1 MAPRRWL
8 YLFLV
13 LASTVAAVTQMVG
26 VLQVDGFTPREAVIT
41 TLFAILFAWIASS
54 FWLAVFGA
62 WARST
67 KINLLPLKPASGP
80 SAARTAI
87 LMPVYN
93 EDVARVF
100 SGVRAIW
107 ESAGPDFDFY
117 VLSDS
122 TNPANWVAE
131 EMEWLKLKAEL
142 ASSSETPGQE
152 KTSEGAR
159 IYYRH
164 RSKNTGR
171 KAGNIQDFCEN
182 WGQLYDYMVIL
193 DADSLMTGK
202 TLTQLVGLMDANPRT
217 ALIQAPPQLVGRSSL
232 FARIQQFS
240 SSVYGP
246 LHTAGLAFLQG
257 PDGNYWGHNAII
269 RVHAFMQH
277 CGLPRLP
284 GKPPFGGEIMS
295 HDFIEAAFLRRA
307 GWDVWIAPDIG
318 GSFEEPPPSLLDYLI
333 RDRRWCQG
341 NLQHLRIVFA
351 QGLTLPSRL
360 HLAMGIM
367 SYVSSPLWLLL
378 LIVSAIDMMSFRGA
392 PAASYIG
399 LQPSLA
405 LAVSHAA
412 ELVVLVLATLVLLY
426 GPKLLAVIALLESPE
441 ATRAH
446 GGTGA
451 VLTGALWE
459 SVFSTLMAP
468 IMMLQHSWYV
478 VSILAGIA
486 TGWNAQTRTD
496 RALPVGLVARSFA
509 AHTIIGLVATFI
521 LWRFAPDSFNWFVPL
536 LAGLWLAIPLVV
548 LSSSPL
554 LGAGARKDGLFLVP
568 SETRGLKVLGRAH
581 ALAGSH
587 QDLPGEP
594 QELVLEDARARDL
607 HLSLLADAP
616 ASGGDPAR
624 LCVLRAQA
632 ARRETAGFSRDDW
645 TLILSDTE
653 GLKALGTP
661 S

>member
-13 LASTVAAVTQMVG
+13 LASTVAASTQMVG
-26 VLQVDGFTPREAVIT
+26 VLQVDGLTWREAAILS
-41 TLFAILFAWIASS
+41 LFAILFAWIASS

-62 WARST
+62 WARWT
-67 KINLLPLKPASGP
+67 NTDLLPLNPPSET

-100 SGVRAIW
+100 SGVRAIC

-117 VLSDS
+117 ILSDS
-122 TNPANWVAE
+122 TNPASWVAE
-131 EMEWLKLKAEL
+131 EIEWQALKQEL
-142 ASSSETPGQE
+142 GEEAHVF
-152 KTSEGAR
+152 
-159 IYYRH
+159 YRH
-164 RSKNTGR
+164 RARNTGR

-202 TLTQLVGLMDANPRT
+202 TLTQLVGLMDTNPRA
-217 ALIQAPPQLVGRSSL
+217 ALIQAPAQLVGRHSL

-246 LHTAGLAFLQG
+246 IHTAGLAFLQG

-295 HDFIEAAFLRRA
+295 HDFIEAALLRRA
-307 GWDVWIAPDIG
+307 GWDVWMAPDIG
-318 GSFEEPPPSLLDYLI
+318 GSFEEPPPTLLDYLI

-378 LIVSAIDMMSFRGA
+378 LIVSAIDMMNA
-392 PAASYIG
+392 VPPPPADSIR
-399 LQPSLA
+399 LHPSLA
-405 LAVSHAA
+405 LSISQSA
-412 ELVVLVLATLVLLY
+412 ELVILVVATLVLLY
-426 GPKLLAVIALLESPE
+426 GPKLLAVIAVLEDPRAS
-441 ATRAH
+441 RAH
-446 GGTGA
+446 GGAGC
-451 VLTGALWE
+451 VIWSALWE
-459 SVFSTLMAP
+459 SIFSTLMAP
-468 IMMLQHSWYV
+468 IVMLQHSWYV
-478 VSILAGIA
+478 ISILAGIA

-496 RALPVGLVARSFA
+496 RALPLALVARQFA
-509 AHTIIGLVATFI
+509 PHTLIGVAATVI
-521 LWRFAPDSFNWFVPL
+521 LWSAAPFNWFLPL
-536 LAGLWLAIPLVV
+536 LVGLWLAIPLVII
-548 LSSSPL
+548 SSSPM
-554 LGAGARKDGLFLVP
+554 LGLAARREGLFLVP
-568 SETRGLKVLGRAH
+568 SETHGSKVLGRAH
-581 ALAGSH
+581 ALADSH
-587 QDLPGEP
+587 DEVPEASQH
-594 QELVLEDARARDL
+594 LVLEDARVRDL
-607 HLSLLADAP
+607 HLALLAGAP
-616 ASGGDPAR
+616 SAGGDSAR
-624 LCVLRAQA
+624 LGVLRAQA
-632 ARRETAGFSRDDW
+632 ARRETTGFSREDW
-645 TLILSDTE
+645 ALLLSDAE
-653 GLKALGTP
+653 GLKTL

>member
-1 MAPRRWL
+1 VPDIAPRRWL

-13 LASTVAAVTQMVG
+13 LASTVAAVTQMAG
-26 VLQVDGFTPREAVIT
+26 VFQVDGFTAREIVILV
-41 TLFAILFAWIASS
+41 LFAILFAWITSS

-62 WARST
+62 WARFT
-67 KINLLPLKPASGP
+67 KVNLLPLKPAAGP

-87 LMPVYN
+87 LMPIHN

-100 SGVRAIW
+100 SGVRAVW
-107 ESAGPDFDFY
+107 ESVGADFDFY
-117 VLSDS
+117 ILSDS

-131 EMEWLKLKAEL
+131 ELEWQRLKSQLGEDAH
-142 ASSSETPGQE
+142 
-152 KTSEGAR
+152 

-164 RSKNTGR
+164 RARNTGR

-202 TLTQLVGLMDANPRT
+202 TLSQLVGLMDANPRT
-217 ALIQAPPQLVGRSSL
+217 ALIQAPAGLVGRNSL

-246 LHTAGLAFLQG
+246 IHTAGLAFLQG
-257 PDGNYWGHNAII
+257 ADGNYWGHNAII

-284 GKPPFGGEIMS
+284 GRPPFGGEIMS
-295 HDFIEAAFLRRA
+295 HDFVEAAFLRRG
-307 GWDVWIAPDIG
+307 GWDVWMAPDIG
-318 GSFEEPPPSLLDYLI
+318 GSFEEPPPTLMDYLI

-367 SYVSSPLWLLL
+367 SYVASPLWLLL
-378 LIVSAIDMMSFRGA
+378 LIVSAIDMMSFNGA
-392 PAASYIG
+392 PPIRYIG
-399 LQPSLA
+399 LHPSLP
-405 LAVSHAA
+405 LSVSHAA

-426 GPKLLAVIALLESPE
+426 GPKLLAVAALLGSPE

-451 VLTGALWE
+451 VVQGALWE
-459 SVFSTLMAP
+459 SMFSTLMAP
-468 IMMLQHSWYV
+468 IVMLQHSWYV
-478 VSILAGIA
+478 ISILMGMA
-486 TGWNAQTRTD
+486 TGWNPQTRTD
-496 RALPVGLVARSFA
+496 RALPLGLVARKFA
-509 AHTIIGLVATFI
+509 AHSLIGAAATVI
-521 LWRFAPDSFNWFVPL
+521 LWHWAPDSFNWFVPL
-536 LAGLWLAIPLVV
+536 LAGLWLAIPLV
-548 LSSSPL
+548 LISSSPM
-554 LGAGARKDGLFLVP
+554 LGLVTRKDRLFLVP
-568 SETRGLKVLGRAH
+568 SESRGLKVLDRAH
-581 ALAGSH
+581 ALAGNHEELS
-587 QDLPGEP
+587 GEA
-594 QELVLEDARARDL
+594 QQLVLEDAKVRDL
-607 HLSLLADAP
+607 HLALLAGAP
-616 ASGGDPAR
+616 TPSGDSAR
-624 LCVLRAQA
+624 LGVLRAQA
-632 ARRETAGFSRDDW
+632 ARRETAGFSREDW
-645 TLILSDTE
+645 TLLLSDAE
-653 GLKALGTP
+653 SLRAL

>member
-26 VLQVDGFTPREAVIT
+26 VLQIDGLTLREGCILL
-41 TLFAILFAWIASS
+41 LFAILFAWIASS

-62 WARST
+62 WARFA
-67 KINLLPLKPASGP
+67 KIDLLPLKPATGP

-93 EDVARVF
+93 EDVGRVF
-100 SGVRAIW
+100 SGVRAIF

-117 VLSDS
+117 ILSDS

-131 EMEWLKLKAEL
+131 EMEWQKLKNQL
-142 ASSSETPGQE
+142 GD
-152 KTSEGAR
+152 GAH

-164 RSKNTGR
+164 RARNIGR

-193 DADSLMTGK
+193 DADSLMTGA
-202 TLTQLVGLMDANPRT
+202 TLTQLVGLMDANPRA
-217 ALIQAPPQLVGRSSL
+217 ALIQAPAQLVGRNSL

-246 LHTAGLAFLQG
+246 IHTAGLAFLQG
-257 PDGNYWGHNAII
+257 ADGNYWGHNAII

-295 HDFIEAAFLRRA
+295 HDFVEAAFLRRA
-307 GWDVWIAPDIG
+307 GWDVWMAPDIG
-318 GSFEEPPPSLLDYLI
+318 GSFEEPPPTLLDYLI

-378 LIVSAIDMMSFRGA
+378 LIVSAIDMMNA
-392 PAASYIG
+392 PPPVADYIG
-399 LQPSLA
+399 VLA
-405 LAVSHAA
+405 LPVSHAA
-412 ELVVLVLATLVLLY
+412 ELVILVAATLVLLY
-426 GPKLLAVIALLESPE
+426 GPKLMAVIAVLENPG

-451 VLTGALWE
+451 VLWSVLWE

-468 IMMLQHSWYV
+468 IVMLQHSWYV

-496 RALPVGLVARSFA
+496 RALPLGLVTRVFA
-509 AHTIIGLVATFI
+509 AHTLIGVAATLI
-521 LWRFAPDSFNWFVPL
+521 LWRMDSFDWFIPL
-536 LAGLWLAIPLVV
+536 LAGLWLAIPLVTI
-548 LSSSPL
+548 SSSPL
-554 LGAGARKDGLFLVP
+554 LGLAARKEGLFLAP
-568 SETRGLKVLGRAH
+568 SETRGSKVLGRAH
-581 ALAGSH
+581 VLAGRH
-587 QDLPGEP
+587 QAVPGEA
-594 QELVLEDARARDL
+594 QQLVLDDARVRDL
-607 HLSLLADAP
+607 HLALLEGAAAP
-616 ASGGDPAR
+616 GGDRVR
-624 LCVLRAQA
+624 LDGLRARA
-632 ARRETAGFSRDDW
+632 ARRDTAGFSRDDW
-645 TLILSDTE
+645 TLLLSDAE
-653 GLKALGTP
+653 SLKAL

>member
-26 VLQVDGFTPREAVIT
+26 VLQIDGLTFPEAAILF
-41 TLFAILFAWIASS
+41 LFAILFAWIASS

-62 WARST
+62 WARWT
-67 KINLLPLKPASGP
+67 KVALLPLNPAAET

-100 SGVRAIW
+100 SGVRAIR

-117 VLSDS
+117 ILSDS
-122 TNPANWVAE
+122 TNPASWVAE
-131 EMEWLKLKAEL
+131 EIEWQSLKQEL
-142 ASSSETPGQE
+142 GEDAHVF
-152 KTSEGAR
+152 
-159 IYYRH
+159 YRH
-164 RSKNTGR
+164 RARNTGR

-202 TLTQLVGLMDANPRT
+202 TLTLLVGLMDANPRA
-217 ALIQAPPQLVGRSSL
+217 ALIQAPAQLVGRHSL

-246 LHTAGLAFLQG
+246 IHTAGLAFLQG
-257 PDGNYWGHNAII
+257 ADGNYWGHNAII

-295 HDFIEAAFLRRA
+295 HDFIEAALLRRA
-307 GWDVWIAPDIG
+307 GWDVWMAPDIG
-318 GSFEEPPPSLLDYLI
+318 GSFEEPPPTLLDYLV

-378 LIVSAIDMMSFRGA
+378 LIVSAIDMMNA
-392 PAASYIG
+392 APPPAADAIM
-399 LQPSLA
+399 LHPALA
-405 LAVSHAA
+405 LSVSQSA
-412 ELVVLVLATLVLLY
+412 ELVILVVATLVLLY
-426 GPKLLAVIALLESPE
+426 GPKLLAVIAVLEDPR
-441 ATRAH
+441 AIRAH
-446 GGTGA
+446 GGAGS
-451 VLTGALWE
+451 VIWGALWE
-459 SVFSTLMAP
+459 SIFSTLMAP
-468 IMMLQHSWYV
+468 IVMLQHSWYV

-496 RALPVGLVARSFA
+496 RALPLRLVARVFA
-509 AHTIIGLVATFI
+509 PHTLIGVAATVI
-521 LWRFAPDSFNWFVPL
+521 LWRAAPFNWFLPL
-536 LAGLWLAIPLVV
+536 LAGLWLAIPLVII
-548 LSSSPL
+548 SSSPM
-554 LGAGARKDGLFLVP
+554 LGLVARREGLFLVP
-568 SETRGLKVLGRAH
+568 SETHGSKVLGRAH
-581 ALAGSH
+581 ALAESH
-587 QDLPGEP
+587 GEVP
-594 QELVLEDARARDL
+594 EASQNLVLEDAAVCDL
-607 HLSLLADAP
+607 HLTLLGGAP
-616 ASGGDPAR
+616 LAAGDPVR
-624 LCVLRAQA
+624 LGVLRAQA
-632 ARRETAGFSRDDW
+632 ARRETAGFSREDW
-645 TLILSDTE
+645 ALLLSDAE
-653 GLKALGTP
+653 GLKAL